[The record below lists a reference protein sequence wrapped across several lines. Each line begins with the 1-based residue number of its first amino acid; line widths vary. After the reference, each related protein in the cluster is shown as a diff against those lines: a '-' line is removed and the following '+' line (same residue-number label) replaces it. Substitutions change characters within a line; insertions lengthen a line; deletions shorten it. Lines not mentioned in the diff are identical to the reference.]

1 MQADV
6 NALVAMSDVDW
17 MQSRDAGKRMEFS
30 LDHKWL
36 PNLLSPSLHTSPT
49 PDTHEQAFT
58 ITRRTCPLI
67 FSSEFAVP
75 IQMGLPSSPARQG
88 FTPHPNRW
96 VLVQPGFQLYPAKA
110 PSHAGAGDP
119 FIYVMRL
126 ITNGQRITMFWWAR
140 QDLNLGPTD
149 YESAALTAELRALC
163 SFLLL

>member
-1 MQADV
+1 MDAVTRCRKADGV
-6 NALVAMSDVDW
+6 FARSQMVA
-17 MQSRDAGKRMEFS
+17 QFAE
-30 LDHKWL
+30 
-36 PNLLSPSLHTSPT
+36 PSLQTSRVSVDPA

-140 QDLNLGPTD
+140 QDLNLGPT
-149 YESAALTAELRALC
+149 ENHTSC
-163 SFLLL
+163 K

>member
-30 LDHKWL
+30 LDHKRL

-75 IQMGLPSSPARQG
+75 IQMGLLSSPARQG
-88 FTPHPNRW
+88 FTPHPNRL
-96 VLVQPGFQLYPAKA
+96 VLVHRASNFIRLKLAAMPGLATR
-110 PSHAGAGDP
+110 SS
-119 FIYVMRL
+119 
-126 ITNGQRITMFWWAR
+126 T
-140 QDLNLGPTD
+140 
-149 YESAALTAELRALC
+149 
-163 SFLLL
+163 

>member
-30 LDHKWL
+30 LDHKRL
-36 PNLLSPSLHTSPT
+36 PNLLSPSLQTSRVSVDPA

-75 IQMGLPSSPARQG
+75 IQMGLLSSPARQG
-88 FTPHPNRW
+88 FTPHPNRL
-96 VLVQPGFQLYPAKA
+96 VLVHRASNFIRLKLAAMPGLATR
-110 PSHAGAGDP
+110 SS
-119 FIYVMRL
+119 
-126 ITNGQRITMFWWAR
+126 T
-140 QDLNLGPTD
+140 
-149 YESAALTAELRALC
+149 
-163 SFLLL
+163 